1 VAEKKRDED
10 GIRQTWAWWVQSHE
24 TVLTQVRNT
33 EWPARPLDVETLA
46 GRLAGDEFHSR
57 INAPGTRDGMTP
69 KGWFEALIE
78 MAMAAMTADLGENG
92 TSWQRLWA
100 FCCGLADKDVAEQLA
115 TEADKFDGLGVA
127 PDPTVPLSWY
137 QPAQDGDV
145 LVARDA
151 YGDRFLLAAPFSDL
165 ARPAA
170 ADHWYAWDIDSCG
183 IEMVVAGGAHDS
195 ADSALAEWRQAVGPA
210 AAASGFSPC
219 PPQLGVRLLDPA
231 HNNPIQLECVDG
243 EEPAE
248 FFREILRLSRRAA
261 DLSSYFTR
269 RLHQEPARASAEE
282 RDAAIND
289 FLDQHAA
296 RHRRGSGPGS
306 GPGYDLLATE
316 HALDLLLNEWGPDVP
331 PDEQAFF
338 ACSPHRIEACTDLM
352 RDSYEPEAVNEALL
366 LLPDWVQWCARRIGL
381 DDEFTQRAVAA
392 ARAELPVPARGDQEG
407 WQREYYVAR
416 EREAPFRRQE

>member
-10 GIRQTWAWWVQSHE
+10 GIRQSWAWWGQSHE

-46 GRLAGDEFHSR
+46 GRLAGDEFHAR
-57 INAPGTRDGMTP
+57 MNAPGPRDGMTP
-69 KGWFEALIE
+69 KGWFGALIE
-78 MAMAAMTADLGENG
+78 TAMAAMTADLAENRA
-92 TSWQRLWA
+92 SWQRLWA
-100 FCCGLADKDVAEQLA
+100 FCCGLADEEVAEQLA
-115 TEADKFDGLGVA
+115 AEADKFDDLGVA
-127 PDPTVPLSWY
+127 PDPSVPLSWY

-165 ARPAA
+165 VRPAA

-210 AAASGFSPC
+210 AASAQFSPC

-243 EEPAE
+243 EEPPE
-248 FFREILRLSRRAA
+248 FFREILRQSRRAA
-261 DLSSYFTR
+261 DLSAYLTR
-269 RLHQEPARASAEE
+269 RLHRESSGAAAEE
-282 RDAAIND
+282 RDEAIND
-289 FLDQHAA
+289 FLDQHAPGSVA
-296 RHRRGSGPGS
+296 RALPGS
-306 GPGYDLLATE
+306 GYDRLATE

-331 PDEQAFF
+331 PDERAFF

-352 RDSYEPEAVNEALL
+352 RDSYEPDAVNEALS

-381 DDEFTQRAVAA
+381 GDEFTQRAMAA
-392 ARAELPVPARGDQEG
+392 ARAELRVAARPDESG
-407 WQREYYVAR
+407 WQREHYVAR